1 MPRKYSQEFR
11 DRAVGL
17 VFDRLRD
24 DPGSRAAIISDTGLK
39 LGVSRESLR
48 RWVVQAEIDQGERPG
63 VSREESA
70 EIRRLRKENAEL
82 KRTNEILKLAS
93 AFFTKRARPPR
104 DEMIAFIDEYR
115 DCFSVERICRVMREH
130 TVGGFITSRG
140 YRAAKSRTVCARRLR
155 DAVLVEEIVK
165 IFDDNFRVYGIRK
178 IWRAMRRTGWD
189 IGQEQTGRLMR
200 LAGICGACR
209 GRRPVTTRPSKAPGA
224 RPNLVN
230 RQFSADRPN
239 RLWVADITYVRTLSG
254 FVYIAFVTDVY
265 SRKIV
270 GWATRSSMK
279 TEVLPLQALEQAI
292 ALARDNLAGLVH
304 HCDHG
309 SQYTSIAYNDKLTDY
324 GIKPSTGT
332 VGDTYDNDLAETVNG
347 LYKTELIYSQT
358 WETLSEVEFATMNWV
373 YWWNNTRLHESLN
386 YSTPEEVI
394 TRYNQTHAKQ
404 LAPT

>member
-1 MPRKYSQEFR
+1 
-11 DRAVGL
+11 
-17 VFDRLRD
+17 
-24 DPGSRAAIISDTGLK
+24 
-39 LGVSRESLR
+39 
-48 RWVVQAEIDQGERPG
+48 
-63 VSREESA
+63 
-70 EIRRLRKENAEL
+70 
-82 KRTNEILKLAS
+82 
-93 AFFTKRARPPR
+93 
-104 DEMIAFIDEYR
+104 MIAFIDQYR
-115 DCFSVERICRVMREH
+115 DCFSVEFICRVMNEH
-130 TVGGFITSRG
+130 TVGGFITPRG
-140 YRAAKSRTVCARRLR
+140 YRAAKSRKVCARRLR

-178 IWRAMRRTGWD
+178 IWRAMRRAGWD
-189 IGQEQTGRLMR
+189 IGREQTGRLMR
-200 LAGICGACR
+200 LAGICGARR
-209 GRRPVTTRPSKAPGA
+209 GRRPVTTRPSKVPDT
-224 RPNLVN
+224 RPDLVN

-254 FVYIAFVTDVY
+254 FVYTAFVTDVY

-292 ALARDNLAGLVH
+292 ALAKDNLAGLVH

-309 SQYTSIAYNDKLTDY
+309 SQYTSITYNDKLTDY

-332 VGDTYDNDLAETVNG
+332 VGDSYDNALAKTVNG
-347 LYKTELIYSQT
+347 LYKSELIYSQT

-373 YWWNNTRLHESLN
+373 YWWNNIRLHESLD